1 MVCPGRGCCSMTMS
15 YHSFKMHSPLTT
27 VPFWCEFLFV
37 IVTVIIHG
45 VFNVPGSMPALLTV
59 T

>member
-1 MVCPGRGCCSMTMS
+1 MTMS